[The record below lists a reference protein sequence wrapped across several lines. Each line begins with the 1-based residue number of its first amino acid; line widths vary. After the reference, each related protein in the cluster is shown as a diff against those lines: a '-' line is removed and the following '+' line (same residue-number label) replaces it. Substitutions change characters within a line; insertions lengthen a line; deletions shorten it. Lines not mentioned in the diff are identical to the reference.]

1 MNEYIDKREWQPVEE
16 RNKGLVEKLKQIC
29 KYAYEKSPRMKILF
43 DEAGFQ
49 PSQIKTLEDME
60 KIPIIT
66 RDQYVKLQ
74 REDPPFGGF
83 LTVPY
88 DTLKRI
94 YVHPGPQYET
104 LSDADIE
111 HAQKILAKV
120 GAKKGEI
127 VINAVTY
134 HFVPAG
140 LLVDDILTSMGI
152 TVVPTG
158 FGNTDLQ
165 IQIMHDLKATLFAGF
180 PLFFMNVIK

>member
-127 VINAVTY
+127 VINPATSETSKKGVFAAGDITNIPY
-134 HFVPAG
+134 KQYIIAAGEGAKAG
-140 LLVDDILTSMGI
+140 LSVY
-152 TVVPTG
+152 
-158 FGNTDLQ
+158 NY
-165 IQIMHDLKATLFAGF
+165 LK
-180 PLFFMNVIK
+180 NK